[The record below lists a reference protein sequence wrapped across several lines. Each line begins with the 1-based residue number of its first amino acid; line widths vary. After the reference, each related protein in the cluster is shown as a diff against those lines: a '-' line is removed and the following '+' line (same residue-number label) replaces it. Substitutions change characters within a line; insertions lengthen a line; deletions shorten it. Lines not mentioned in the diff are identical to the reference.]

1 MIVLNCVIK
10 QLMLYF
16 ITHKGAIMI
25 HENLQKELIEQLNK
39 EFHSAYIYLGMSAY
53 CSKEG
58 FNGASNWFLIQY
70 QEEVAHGM
78 KLFKYLEDQ
87 SVSIVLPAIAEVNVQ
102 FDSLLDVFQKSLAH
116 EQYMTQNLNNIS
128 DIAMKEKD
136 HATYNLLQWYTT
148 EQVEEEARV
157 KEIIDHIKL
166 VGDNG
171 YGLYT
176 IDKELATRVF
186 VDPTTANA

>member
-1 MIVLNCVIK
+1 MIC
-10 QLMLYF
+10 
-16 ITHKGAIMI
+16 
-25 HENLQKELIEQLNK
+25 EELQKELIEQLNK
-39 EFHSAYIYLGMSAY
+39 EYHSAYIYLGMSAY

-87 SVSIVLPAIAEVNVQ
+87 DVEIKLPAIDGVKVEY
-102 FDSLLDVFQKSLAH
+102 DSLLDVFKKSLAH
-116 EQYMTQNLNNIS
+116 EQQMTKNLNNLS
-128 DIAMKEKD
+128 DLAMKDKD
-136 HATYNLLQWYTT
+136 HATYTLLQWYVT
-148 EQVEEEARV
+148 EQVEEEANV
-157 KEIIDHIKL
+157 KAIIDHIKL

-176 IDKELATRVF
+176 IDKELATRTF
-186 VDPTTANA
+186 VDLTVA

>member
-1 MIVLNCVIK
+1 MISK
-10 QLMLYF
+10 
-16 ITHKGAIMI
+16 
-25 HENLQKELIEQLNK
+25 NLQKAIVEQLNK

-58 FNGASNWFLIQY
+58 FNGAASWFLIQY

-78 KLFKYLEDQ
+78 KMFKYLEDQ
-87 SVSIVLPAIAEVNVQ
+87 SASINLPAIESVKVEYK
-102 FDSLLDVFQKSLAH
+102 SLLDVFKKSLAH
-116 EQYMTQNLNNIS
+116 EQYMTKNLNNLS

-136 HATYNLLQWYTT
+136 HATYNLLQWYVT
-148 EQVEEEARV
+148 EQVEEEATV
-157 KEIIDHIKL
+157 SEIIDHIKL

-176 IDKELATRVF
+176 IDKELAQRSF
-186 VDPTTANA
+186 VDPTA

>member
-1 MIVLNCVIK
+1 
-10 QLMLYF
+10 
-16 ITHKGAIMI
+16 MI
-25 HENLQKELIEQLNK
+25 HINLQKALIEQLNK

-58 FNGASNWFLIQY
+58 FNGASNWFLVQY

-87 SVSIVLPAIAEVNVQ
+87 NVEITLPAIESVSTE
-102 FDSLLDVFQKSLAH
+102 FSSLLDVFQKSLAH
-116 EQYMTQNLNNIS
+116 EQYMTQNLNNLS
-128 DIAMKEKD
+128 DIAMREKD
-136 HATYNLLQWYTT
+136 HATYNLLQWYVT
-148 EQVEEEARV
+148 EQVEEESNV
-157 KEIIDHIKL
+157 NEIIDHIKL

-186 VDPTTANA
+186 VDPTATQA

>member
-1 MIVLNCVIK
+1 MISK
-10 QLMLYF
+10 
-16 ITHKGAIMI
+16 
-25 HENLQKELIEQLNK
+25 NLEEALVKQLNK

-58 FNGASNWFLIQY
+58 FNGAASWFLIQY

-78 KLFKYLEDQ
+78 KMFKYLEDQ
-87 SVSIVLPAIAEVNVQ
+87 GAEITLPEIKGVKVEYK
-102 FDSLLDVFQKSLAH
+102 SLLDVFKKSLAH
-116 EQYMTQNLNNIS
+116 EQSMTRNLNILS

-136 HATYNLLQWYTT
+136 HATYNLLQWYVT
-148 EQVEEEARV
+148 EQVEEEATV
-157 KEIIDHIKL
+157 GEIIDHIKL

-176 IDKELATRVF
+176 IDKELASRDF
-186 VDPTTANA
+186 VDPTKE